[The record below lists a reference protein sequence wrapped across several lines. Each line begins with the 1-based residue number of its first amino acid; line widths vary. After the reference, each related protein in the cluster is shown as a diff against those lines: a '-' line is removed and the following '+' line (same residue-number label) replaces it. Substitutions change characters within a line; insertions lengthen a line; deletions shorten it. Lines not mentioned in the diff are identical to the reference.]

1 MKVGFGKEGLT
12 INSKK
17 FNPYSFSFK
26 GMEVDVD
33 KSVSQINPFT
43 MLESLASL
51 KKSDDEEFTNLDKVK
66 ALQSVLNRTVK

>member
-1 MKVGFGKEGLT
+1 MKVGVGKEGLT

-17 FNPYSFSFK
+17 FNPYSFSLK

-51 KKSDDEEFTNLDKVK
+51 KKSDEEVTNLDKVK
-66 ALQSVLNRTVK
+66 ALQAVLNRKI